1 MNDLTYE
8 EILLRYEEAL
18 MDLEFARFEIR
29 QLRQSESDWMDFAD
43 ELMERLS
50 EAGLL

>member
-1 MNDLTYE
+1 MNDFSYDEL
-8 EILLRYEEAL
+8 LLRYEEAL
-18 MDLEFARFEIR
+18 LDLAYAEYEIR